1 MVQSFEFSHPS
12 CPSQLITL
20 ASSLS
25 LCIPLSA
32 NGPIMLYGK
41 WLVGLCSCKVPV
53 KYCSTRPMT
62 QIFQQMIFPR
72 VSRLSIPDYPFRA
85 HDKEPEL
92 HIQLHPHWSLGS
104 TSFPQPALQDC
115 ASLRIR
121 GTYLCSSDVTS
132 AWHPSWKTR
141 VLLQKRGYDGK

>member
-72 VSRLSIPDYPFRA
+72 VSWLSIPDYPFRA

-92 HIQLHPHWSLGS
+92 QFHPHWSLGS
-104 TSFPQPALQDC
+104 TSFPSASTPGLCQPENQRDISVFEWCDFCLTPFLKDQGF
-115 ASLRIR
+115 ITEK
-121 GTYLCSSDVTS
+121 GV
-132 AWHPSWKTR
+132 WW
-141 VLLQKRGYDGK
+141 